1 MYLWLNELYFRYFT
15 VYFVLCGEYDCIIS
29 PILRGGAPP
38 QGSGGDNG
46 VKHKN
51 KPTSLTKKGG
61 LSPPPQKRGGE

>member
-1 MYLWLNELYFRYFT
+1 MVNMIVLY
-15 VYFVLCGEYDCIIS
+15 